1 MQKFAAVG
9 ELAQEFS
16 KEPARWPT
24 HHEPNSDVLK
34 ADHFIER
41 DGLVYAGTH
50 LILDLW
56 GAKPLDN
63 LQYMESALRRAVR
76 TCNATLLHLHLHH
89 FTPNGGI
96 SGVAVLAESH
106 ISVHTWPERDFA
118 AFDVFMCGHA
128 RPEKAIE
135 VFEETFS
142 PRRIEVVEQIRG
154 RVSQ

>member
-1 MQKFAAVG
+1 MQKFAPVG
-9 ELAQEFS
+9 ELAQKFTGQ
-16 KEPARWPT
+16 PARWPT
-24 HHEPNSDVLK
+24 HYEPDPDELK
-34 ADHFIER
+34 KDHFIER
-41 DGLVYAGTH
+41 NGAVYAGTH

-56 GAKPLDN
+56 GAKSLDD
-63 LQYMESALRRAVR
+63 LQYMEAAIRRAVDS
-76 TCNATLLHLHLHH
+76 CDATLLHLHLHH

-135 VFEETFS
+135 VFEEAFF
-142 PRRIEVVEQIRG
+142 PKRIEVVEQLRG
-154 RVSQ
+154 RVS